1 MASTRQKTPPP
12 KRKQTRKKP
21 SLVKEYTGPG
31 GKRDWRGYEHGLF
44 GPIGA
49 ARAKHKYPGGHIGQA
64 VRGVKSYLRKRKAQK
79 AHDASLTPGE
89 RKRLRK

>member
-21 SLVKEYTGPG
+21 SLVKEFFSPSGE
-31 GKRDWRGYEHGLF
+31 KDWIGIEHGLF
-44 GPIGA
+44 GPAGA
-49 ARAKHKYPGGHIGQA
+49 MRGKHKYPGGHVGRA
-64 VRGVKSYLRKRKAQK
+64 ARGVKSYLRKRKAQK

>member
-21 SLVKEYTGPG
+21 SLVKEFFQHSGE
-31 GKRDWRGYEHGLF
+31 KDWVAIEHGLF
-44 GPIGA
+44 GPAGA
-49 ARAKHKYPGGHIGQA
+49 MTAKHKYPGGHVGRA
-64 VRGVKSYLRKRKAQK
+64 VRGVKNYMRLSKAQK

-89 RKRLRK
+89 MKRQRK